1 MDKRILV
8 AFSKT
13 FLYSPLMSLSNIERS
28 KKLQLVIHRT
38 THTRYSSPKWQPNEK
53 ERGKD
58 NMVRDHSEYID
69 DYCRDKYGHTNW
81 GYLDTYTKEE
91 LKNAKN
97 DIENNIVFW
106 YNEMKDE

>member
-38 THTRYSSPKWQPNEK
+38 THTRYSSPKWQPNKK
-53 ERGKD
+53 ERGK
-58 NMVRDHSEYID
+58 Y
-69 DYCRDKYGHTNW
+69 
-81 GYLDTYTKEE
+81 
-91 LKNAKN
+91 
-97 DIENNIVFW
+97 EN
-106 YNEMKDE
+106 KKKKRQHKK